1 MSKLVE
7 IACYHSLPEAAVAQ
21 SCLEAHGHAVVAM
34 EYYHATMAW
43 HHLGAIGGV
52 RLAAPEAE
60 VQQARTLLAAFT
72 ENNGER
78 TIDEAE
84 GERPSPGLLK
94 RCISVILL
102 FTLFGIVPPQVMKR
116 RPAL

>member
-60 VQQARTLLAAFT
+60 VQQARHFSRLSL
-72 ENNGER
+72 R
-78 TIDEAE
+78 TMA
-84 GERPSPGLLK
+84 SGLWAKLK
-94 RCISVILL
+94 GRDRL
-102 FTLFGIVPPQVMKR
+102 R
-116 RPAL
+116 AY